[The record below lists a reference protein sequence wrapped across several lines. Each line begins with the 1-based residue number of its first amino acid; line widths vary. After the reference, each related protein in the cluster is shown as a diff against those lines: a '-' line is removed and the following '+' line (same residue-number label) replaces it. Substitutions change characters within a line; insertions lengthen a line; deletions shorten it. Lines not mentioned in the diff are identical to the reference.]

1 MPIRNRATVSAIAVV
16 AALAVTAGVAP
27 AALSGTNDRAATATA
42 KPNFTFGPIKKNKK
56 KGTAKLYV
64 NVPGPGEL
72 ALEGTGRSKSD
83 TTLANSQG
91 SFFLNVKPNA
101 KGKRKLRN
109 KGKLQVNA
117 VVTYTEDNEQPETEA
132 TSVLLKLKPQGY

>member
-1 MPIRNRATVSAIAVV
+1 MPIRNRAAVSAIAVV

-27 AALSGTNDRAATATA
+27 AALSGTNDRAAATA

-64 NVPGPGEL
+64 NVPAAGDL

-83 TTLANSQG
+83 TTRANSQG
-91 SFFLNVKPNA
+91 SVFLNVEPNA

-132 TSVLLKLKPQGY
+132 TSVLLKLKRKGY

>member
-1 MPIRNRATVSAIAVV
+1 MSDPRTTLAELNGRVMDRRRFLVFTG
-16 AALAVTAGVAP
+16 ALA
-27 AALSGTNDRAATATA
+27 
-42 KPNFTFGPIKKNKK
+42 
-56 KGTAKLYV
+56 GTALYAQAR
-64 NVPGPGEL
+64 GDL

-83 TTLANSQG
+83 TTQANSQG
-91 SFFLNVKPNA
+91 SVFLNVKPNA

-132 TSVLLKLKPQGY
+132 TSVLLKLKRKGY

>member
-1 MPIRNRATVSAIAVV
+1 MPIRNRAALSVIAVV
-16 AALAVTAGVAP
+16 AVFATTAITAQ

-42 KPNFTFGPIKKNKK
+42 KPNFTFGPVKKNKR

-64 NVPGPGEL
+64 NVPGPGDL

-83 TTLANSQG
+83 TERANSQG
-91 SFFLNVKPNA
+91 SVFLNVKPNA

-109 KGKLQVNA
+109 KGKLTVNA
-117 VVTYTEDNEQPETEA
+117 VVTYTEDNGQPETEA
-132 TSVLLKLKPQGY
+132 TSVTLKLKRKG